1 MSFLRS
7 LVMFSFFLVF
17 ENTLSINESNWRL
30 TRVLLP
36 FHYTIR
42 LLPLLITN
50 DLNSEIRGNV
60 RIDMECNE
68 DTQHIV
74 LNSHNI
80 DISRESVRIYSRIYR
95 EQLVLRNMSFDNE
108 SQLVTFHLKHR
119 LKKGGTYSIAMQFVS
134 RLNDDPKG
142 IYRLNYI
149 EDYTTR
155 TMLLSQLQPTY
166 ARTVLP
172 CFDEPSFKV
181 FKIYNLKN
189 LKLLFSGLIFNLFNQ
204 GNEGDKL
211 NL

>member
-1 MSFLRS
+1 M
-7 LVMFSFFLVF
+7 MFSFFLVF

-30 TRVLLP
+30 TRDLLP

-42 LLPLLITN
+42 LLPLFITN
-50 DLNSEIRGNV
+50 DPNSEIQGNV
-60 RIDMECNE
+60 QIDMECNE
-68 DTQHIV
+68 DTQQIV

-80 DISRESVRIYSRIYR
+80 DITRESVRIYSRIYR

-142 IYRLNYI
+142 MYRLNYI
-149 EDYTTR
+149 EDRTTR
-155 TMLLSQLQPTY
+155 TMLLSKLQPTY
-166 ARTVLP
+166 ARTVFP

-181 FKIYNLKN
+181 FKIYNLKK
-189 LKLLFSGLIFNLFNQ
+189 LKLFSLDF
-204 GNEGDKL
+204 
-211 NL
+211 